1 MDISTFISNLLLEHD
16 CVVIPGFGGF
26 ICNYKPAEIH
36 PILHTVSPP
45 SKAISFNRNL
55 KSNDGL
61 LINFIAESGK
71 VSFVEAAEVVNTWV
85 RSSMSLLKK
94 NEEVLL
100 RKIGKLH
107 YDIENNLLFE
117 PDESTNYLKSSF
129 GLRTL
134 AVEPI
139 MRGKVID
146 FTEKF
151 QQETK
156 QVATNKKSWR
166 MASMILLLAGIATL
180 AQLMWTGVEIK
191 RLNLDEANVFSFV
204 NRIFKAEE
212 PEIKP
217 LPVEVTMP
225 VVVTDTAIGENAVPI
240 SSATVT
246 DQNNSTEPQ
255 TEVKN
260 AVPVQAENSLSA
272 SPHTYYIMIGAFAEE
287 KNIEAAKQRLQQKF
301 PDSVILVERGK
312 RLTKLGFSAGAN
324 FYQAKA
330 QLESAQE
337 EDASYWLLKK

>member
-1 MDISTFISNLLLEHD
+1 MDISTFISDLLLEHD
-16 CVVIPGFGGF
+16 CVIIPGFGGF

-61 LINFIAESGK
+61 LINFIAKGSN
-71 VSFVEAAEVVNTWV
+71 VSFLEAAEVVNTWV
-85 RSSMSLLKK
+85 KSSMGLLKK
-94 NEEVLL
+94 GEEVLL

-107 YDIENNLLFE
+107 HDIEGNLLFE

-134 AVEPI
+134 TVAPI

-156 QVATNKKSWR
+156 HVATSKKPWR
-166 MASMILLLAGIATL
+166 MAAMILLLAGIATL

-191 RLNLDEANVFSFV
+191 RLNLDEANVFSFM

-212 PEIKP
+212 PEVKP
-217 LPVEVTMP
+217 LPVEIIIPVTVLDTAM
-225 VVVTDTAIGENAVPI
+225 VENSEAVVTEN
-240 SSATVT
+240 TFVT
-246 DQNNSTEPQ
+246 PQ
-255 TEVKN
+255 TEESN
-260 AVPVQAENSLSA
+260 PVPVQEESSFTA
-272 SPHTYYIMIGAFAEE
+272 SPHTYYVMIGAFAEE
-287 KNIEAAKQRLQQKF
+287 KNIEAANLRLQQKF
-301 PDSVILVERGK
+301 PDSIILIERGK
-312 RLTKLGFSAGAN
+312 RLTKLGFSAGNN
-324 FYQAKA
+324 FYKAKA